1 MTYPP
6 DNVAACCL
14 IMKQC
19 FNTFI
24 MFNLTFKTMKRFL
37 TMLMAVSAVFAL
49 NSCKE
54 DAPVVDGPSVQWPS
68 NSSFA
73 TVDITDDL
81 DASLTVTAP
90 AGIKSFVVSV
100 DSDALESAL
109 GAIGITTTDLDL
121 INDATVI
128 RILDGVTQGQLPTG
142 ENLLNQTSVNFN
154 ISSLVHMI
162 NAVTTQDS
170 KHSFTLNV
178 TDNNA
183 KTATVT
189 CTFHRVG
196 VDAPSMTW
204 ESNPDFATTEIET
217 QMDVKIEIS
226 APAGISSF
234 VVGVNSGV
242 LNPMISIFT
251 GGSTDMDLIN
261 GPQAL
266 LEILSA
272 VGIPTGDD
280 LRSATKVSLD
290 LSNLVPMIITTA
302 GNPALGTGALE
313 PDSDHVFTLNL
324 TDAAGQNLTQEVTFH
339 YTGVNVTLTDV
350 NLWANTATVNIDGEA
365 TSVAYREKGAETWN
379 ELTAVDG
386 AYTIS
391 PVWNDGTNDA
401 GLTVYTLQEGTGIFA
416 GKTYEIQVNGVTA
429 TEYTAGDGD
438 VIPNGD
444 MSQWSLKDGSLP
456 YPNAEGESFWDSGN
470 NSLASA
476 FGANLCQEDPD
487 NEGVAYLSANM
498 VLGSVF
504 APGNMYTG
512 DFIMSGVSGSANFGK
527 VYDWTARPSALKL
540 SYKAEVGVIDKN
552 GSYDSEGESYLGQ
565 QDITRVYAVVID
577 WTAQHSVSSGLTE
590 PAGMWDPATANSVEE
605 GKIIGYASL
614 NITEN
619 QADFTDVEIPFVW
632 YDTEAKPASGNYS
645 IVISCATSNRGDYL
659 TGCSTNKLW
668 VDNFEWVY

>member
-1 MTYPP
+1 
-6 DNVAACCL
+6 
-14 IMKQC
+14 
-19 FNTFI
+19 
-24 MFNLTFKTMKRFL
+24 MKRFL

-128 RILDGVTQGQLPTG
+128 GILDGVTQGQLPTG
-142 ENLLNQTSVNFN
+142 ENLFNQTSVNFN
-154 ISSLVHMI
+154 ISSLVQMI

-170 KHSFTLNV
+170 NHSFTLNV

-242 LNPMISIFT
+242 LNPMISMFT

-444 MSQWSLKDGSLP
+444 MSGWSVKSGNLP
-456 YPNAEGESFWDSGN
+456 YPNAEGDSFWDSGN
-470 NSLASA
+470 NFIAT
-476 FGANLCQEDPD
+476 LCSE
-487 NEGVAYLSANM
+487 EEEGSGVALMKA
-498 VLGSVF
+498 GSVLVLT
-504 APGNMYTG
+504 PGNMFTG
-512 DFIMSGVSGSANFGK
+512 DFNFDMMNFSGTASFGK
-527 VYDWTARPSALKL
+527 VYEWTARPAALKL
-540 SYKAEVGVIDKN
+540 SYKAEVGVIDQVGEKDPD
-552 GSYDSEGESYLGQ
+552 GDSYKGQ
-565 QDITRVYAVVID
+565 QDTTRIYAVVVD
-577 WTAQHSVSSGLTE
+577 WSAQHAVTSGLGT

>member
-1 MTYPP
+1 
-6 DNVAACCL
+6 
-14 IMKQC
+14 
-19 FNTFI
+19 
-24 MFNLTFKTMKRFL
+24 MKRFL

-128 RILDGVTQGQLPTG
+128 GILDGVTQGQLPTG

-154 ISSLVHMI
+154 ISSLVQMI

-170 KHSFTLNV
+170 NHSFTLNV

-444 MSQWSLKDGSLP
+444 MSGWSVKSGNLP
-456 YPNAEGESFWDSGN
+456 YPNAEGDSFWDSGN
-470 NSLASA
+470 NFIAT
-476 FGANLCQEDPD
+476 LCSE
-487 NEGVAYLSANM
+487 EEEGSGVALMKA
-498 VLGSVF
+498 GSVLVLT
-504 APGNMYTG
+504 PGNMFTG
-512 DFIMSGVSGSANFGK
+512 DFNFDMTNFSGTASFGK
-527 VYDWTARPSALKL
+527 VYDWTARPAALKL
-540 SYKAEVGVIDKN
+540 SYKAEVGVIDQV
-552 GSYDSEGESYLGQ
+552 GSSDSDGDSYKGQ
-565 QDITRVYAVVID
+565 QDTTRIYAVVVD
-577 WTAQHSVSSGLTE
+577 WSAQHAVTSGLGT

>member
-1 MTYPP
+1 
-6 DNVAACCL
+6 
-14 IMKQC
+14 
-19 FNTFI
+19 
-24 MFNLTFKTMKRFL
+24 MKRFL

-109 GAIGITTTDLDL
+109 GVIGITTTDLDL

-154 ISSLVHMI
+154 ISSLVQMI

-386 AYTIS
+386 AYTQS
-391 PVWNDGTNDA
+391 PRYG
-401 GLTVYTLQEGTGIFA
+401 
-416 GKTYEIQVNGVTA
+416 
-429 TEYTAGDGD
+429 
-438 VIPNGD
+438 
-444 MSQWSLKDGSLP
+444 M
-456 YPNAEGESFWDSGN
+456 
-470 NSLASA
+470 
-476 FGANLCQEDPD
+476 
-487 NEGVAYLSANM
+487 M
-498 VLGSVF
+498 VRT
-504 APGNMYTG
+504 M
-512 DFIMSGVSGSANFGK
+512 
-527 VYDWTARPSALKL
+527 
-540 SYKAEVGVIDKN
+540 
-552 GSYDSEGESYLGQ
+552 
-565 QDITRVYAVVID
+565 QD
-577 WTAQHSVSSGLTE
+577 
-590 PAGMWDPATANSVEE
+590 
-605 GKIIGYASL
+605 
-614 NITEN
+614 
-619 QADFTDVEIPFVW
+619 
-632 YDTEAKPASGNYS
+632 
-645 IVISCATSNRGDYL
+645 
-659 TGCSTNKLW
+659 
-668 VDNFEWVY
+668 

>member
-1 MTYPP
+1 
-6 DNVAACCL
+6 
-14 IMKQC
+14 
-19 FNTFI
+19 
-24 MFNLTFKTMKRFL
+24 MKRFL

-128 RILDGVTQGQLPTG
+128 GILDGVTQGQLPTG

-154 ISSLVHMI
+154 ISSLVQMI

-170 KHSFTLNV
+170 NHSFTLNV

-444 MSQWSLKDGSLP
+444 MSGWSVKSGNLP
-456 YPNAEGESFWDSGN
+456 YPNAEGDSFWDSGN
-470 NSLASA
+470 NFIAT
-476 FGANLCQEDPD
+476 LCSE
-487 NEGVAYLSANM
+487 EEEGSGVALMKA
-498 VLGSVF
+498 GSVLVLT
-504 APGNMYTG
+504 PGNMFTG
-512 DFIMSGVSGSANFGK
+512 DFNFDMTNFSGTASFGK
-527 VYDWTARPSALKL
+527 VYDWTARPAALKL
-540 SYKAEVGVIDKN
+540 SYKAEVGVIDQV
-552 GSYDSEGESYLGQ
+552 GSSDSDGDSYKGK
-565 QDITRVYAVVID
+565 QDITRIYAAVID
-577 WTAQHSVSSGLTE
+577 WSAQHSVTSGLGT
-590 PAGMWDPATANSVEE
+590 PTGMWDPTTMSSVDE
-605 GKIIGYASL
+605 GNIIGYASL

-619 QADFTDVEIPFVW
+619 QADFTDVEIPFEW
-632 YDTEAKPASGNYS
+632 YDTAAKPASGNYS

>member
-1 MTYPP
+1 
-6 DNVAACCL
+6 
-14 IMKQC
+14 
-19 FNTFI
+19 
-24 MFNLTFKTMKRFL
+24 MKRFL
-37 TMLMAVSAVFAL
+37 TIMMAASAIFAL
-49 NSCKE
+49 SSCKE
-54 DAPVVDGPSVQWPS
+54 DKPVEIFDAPSITWAGNEDFS
-68 NSSFA
+68 
-73 TVDITDDL
+73 TVDITEDL
-81 DASLTVTAP
+81 NASLTVKAE
-90 AGIKSFVVSV
+90 AGIKSLTV
-100 DSDALESAL
+100 DVRSDIMESAL
-109 GAIGITTTDLDL
+109 EAIGIGTTTLDL
-121 INDATVI
+121 IGDQQVI
-128 RILDGVTQGQLPTG
+128 AILDAVSQGALPTG
-142 ENLLNQTSVNFN
+142 DALLNKTEVDFN
-154 ISSLVHMI
+154 ISSLVKMI
-162 NAVTTQDS
+162 NAVTEEDS
-170 KHSFTLNV
+170 NHTFVVKV
-178 TDNNA
+178 TDNA
-183 KTATVT
+183 DKSSEAS

-196 VDAPSMTW
+196 VVSVSVADA
-204 ESNPDFATTEIET
+204 D
-217 QMDVKIEIS
+217 
-226 APAGISSF
+226 
-234 VVGVNSGV
+234 
-242 LNPMISIFT
+242 
-251 GGSTDMDLIN
+251 
-261 GPQAL
+261 
-266 LEILSA
+266 
-272 VGIPTGDD
+272 
-280 LRSATKVSLD
+280 
-290 LSNLVPMIITTA
+290 
-302 GNPALGTGALE
+302 
-313 PDSDHVFTLNL
+313 
-324 TDAAGQNLTQEVTFH
+324 
-339 YTGVNVTLTDV
+339 
-350 NLWANTATVNIDGEA
+350 LWANTATLAVKNA
-365 TSVAYREKGAETWN
+365 TSVEYRVKGTEDWN
-379 ELTAVDG
+379 TVEAADG
-386 AYTIS
+386 VYTIVPEWEES
-391 PVWNDGTNDA
+391 TNDA
-401 GLTVYTLQEGTGIFA
+401 GLTIYTVKAGTGIYA
-416 GKTYEIQVNGVTA
+416 GNVYEFRINGEILEGA
-429 TEYTAGDGD
+429 DYTAGDGD

-512 DFIMSGVSGSANFGK
+512 DFIMSGISGSANFGK

>member
-1 MTYPP
+1 
-6 DNVAACCL
+6 
-14 IMKQC
+14 
-19 FNTFI
+19 
-24 MFNLTFKTMKRFL
+24 
-37 TMLMAVSAVFAL
+37 MLMAVSAVFAL

-128 RILDGVTQGQLPTG
+128 GILDGVTQGQLPTG

-154 ISSLVHMI
+154 ISSLVQMI

-170 KHSFTLNV
+170 NHSFTLNV

-444 MSQWSLKDGSLP
+444 MSGWSVKSGNLP
-456 YPNAEGESFWDSGN
+456 YPNAEGDSFWDSGN
-470 NSLASA
+470 NFIAT
-476 FGANLCQEDPD
+476 LCSE
-487 NEGVAYLSANM
+487 EEEGSGVALMKA
-498 VLGSVF
+498 GSVLVLT
-504 APGNMYTG
+504 PGNMFTG
-512 DFIMSGVSGSANFGK
+512 DFNFDMTNFSGTASFGK
-527 VYDWTARPSALKL
+527 VYDWTARPAALKL
-540 SYKAEVGVIDKN
+540 SYKAEVGVIDQVGEKDPD
-552 GSYDSEGESYLGQ
+552 GDSYKGQ
-565 QDITRVYAVVID
+565 QDTTRIYAVVVD
-577 WTAQHSVSSGLTE
+577 WSAQHAVTSGLGT

>member
-1 MTYPP
+1 
-6 DNVAACCL
+6 
-14 IMKQC
+14 
-19 FNTFI
+19 
-24 MFNLTFKTMKRFL
+24 MKRFL

-81 DASLTVTAP
+81 DASLKVTAP

-128 RILDGVTQGQLPTG
+128 GILDVVTQGQLPTG

-154 ISSLVHMI
+154 ISSLVQMI

-170 KHSFTLNV
+170 NHSFTLNV

-242 LNPMISIFT
+242 LNPMISMMT
-251 GGSTDMDLIN
+251 GGSTDMDLVN

-280 LRSATKVSLD
+280 LRSATNVSLD

-324 TDAAGQNLTQEVTFH
+324 TDAAGQNLTQVVTFH

-350 NLWANTATVNIDGEA
+350 NLWANTATVNIEGEA
-365 TSVAYREKGAETWN
+365 TNVAYREKGTETWN

-391 PVWNDGTNDA
+391 PVWNEGTNDA

-416 GKTYEIQVNGVTA
+416 GKTYEIQVDGVTA

-444 MSQWSLKDGSLP
+444 MTAWSNNSRGVTA
-456 YPNAEGESFWDSGN
+456 PNAEGESFWDSGN
-470 NSLASA
+470 NSITPNLCAGDSGTALMSASMV
-476 FGANLCQEDPD
+476 FGA
-487 NEGVAYLSANM
+487 
-498 VLGSVF
+498 VF

-512 DFIMSGVSGSANFGK
+512 DFIMSGFSGSANFGK
-527 VYDWTARPSALKL
+527 VYDWTARPSGLKL
-540 SYKAEVGVIDKN
+540 SYKAEVGVIDQV
-552 GSYDSEGESYLGQ
+552 GPSDPDGDSYKGQ
-565 QDITRVYAVVID
+565 QDITRIYAVVVD
-577 WTAQHSVSSGLTE
+577 WSAQHAVTSGLGT

-614 NITEN
+614 DITES

>member
-1 MTYPP
+1 
-6 DNVAACCL
+6 
-14 IMKQC
+14 
-19 FNTFI
+19 
-24 MFNLTFKTMKRFL
+24 MKRFL

-128 RILDGVTQGQLPTG
+128 GILDGVTQGQLPTG

-154 ISSLVHMI
+154 ISSLVQMI

-170 KHSFTLNV
+170 NHSFTLNV

-444 MSQWSLKDGSLP
+444 MSGWSVKSGNLP
-456 YPNAEGESFWDSGN
+456 YPNAEGDSFWDSGN
-470 NSLASA
+470 NFIAT
-476 FGANLCQEDPD
+476 LCSE
-487 NEGVAYLSANM
+487 EEEGSGVALMKA
-498 VLGSVF
+498 GSVLVLT
-504 APGNMYTG
+504 PGNMFTG
-512 DFIMSGVSGSANFGK
+512 DFNFDMTNFSGTASFGK
-527 VYDWTARPSALKL
+527 VYDWTARPAALKL
-540 SYKAEVGVIDKN
+540 SYKAEVGVIDQVGEKDPD
-552 GSYDSEGESYLGQ
+552 GDSYKGQ
-565 QDITRVYAVVID
+565 QDTTRIYAVVVD
-577 WTAQHSVSSGLTE
+577 WSAQHAVTSGLGT

>member
-1 MTYPP
+1 M
-6 DNVAACCL
+6 
-14 IMKQC
+14 
-19 FNTFI
+19 
-24 MFNLTFKTMKRFL
+24 
-37 TMLMAVSAVFAL
+37 
-49 NSCKE
+49 
-54 DAPVVDGPSVQWPS
+54 
-68 NSSFA
+68 
-73 TVDITDDL
+73 DITDDL

-109 GAIGITTTDLDL
+109 GATGITTTDLDL

-128 RILDGVTQGQLPTG
+128 GILDVVTQGQLPTG

-154 ISSLVHMI
+154 ISSLVQMI

-170 KHSFTLNV
+170 NHSFTLNV

-196 VDAPSMTW
+196 VDAPTMTW

-242 LNPMISIFT
+242 LNPMISMMT
-251 GGSTDMDLIN
+251 GGSTDMDLVN

-280 LRSATKVSLD
+280 LRSATNVSLD

-302 GNPALGTGALE
+302 GNPMLGTGALE

-324 TDAAGQNLTQEVTFH
+324 TDAAGQNLTQVVTFH

-350 NLWANTATVNIDGEA
+350 NLWANTATVNIEGEA
-365 TSVAYREKGAETWN
+365 TNVAYREKGTETWN

-391 PVWNDGTNDA
+391 PVWNEGTNDA

-416 GKTYEIQVNGVTA
+416 GKTYEIQVDGVTA
-429 TEYTAGDGD
+429 TEYTAVDGD

-444 MSQWSLKDGSLP
+444 MSGWSVKSGNLP
-456 YPNAEGESFWDSGN
+456 YPNADGDSFWDSGN
-470 NSLASA
+470 NSLAA
-476 FGANLCQEDPD
+476 MFEGILCQEDS
-487 NEGVAYLSANM
+487 EIKGVAFLKANM

-512 DFIMSGVSGSANFGK
+512 DFVMNDDGTGTANFGK
-527 VYDWTARPSALKL
+527 VYNWTARPNALKL
-540 SYKAEVGVIDKN
+540 SYKAEVGTIDKV
-552 GSYDSEGESYLGQ
+552 GPYDTEGASFNGQ
-565 QDITRVYAVVID
+565 QDITRIYAAVSD
-577 WTAQHSVSSGLTE
+577 WSAQHSVTSGLGT
-590 PAGMWDPATANSVEE
+590 PTGMWDPTTMSSVDE
-605 GKIIGYASL
+605 GNIIGYASL
-614 NITEN
+614 DITEN
-619 QADFTDVEIPFVW
+619 QADFTDVEIPFEW
-632 YDTEAKPASGNYS
+632 YDTAAKPASGNYS

-668 VDNFEWVY
+668 VDFEWVY

>member
-128 RILDGVTQGQLPTG
+128 GILDGVTQGQLPTG

-154 ISSLVHMI
+154 ISSLVQMI

-170 KHSFTLNV
+170 NHSFTLNV

-324 TDAAGQNLTQEVTFH
+324 TDAAGQNLTHEVTFH

-444 MSQWSLKDGSLP
+444 MSGWSVKSGNLP
-456 YPNAEGESFWDSGN
+456 YPNAEGDSFWDSGN
-470 NSLASA
+470 NFIAT
-476 FGANLCQEDPD
+476 LCSE
-487 NEGVAYLSANM
+487 EEEGSGVALMKA
-498 VLGSVF
+498 GSVLVLT
-504 APGNMYTG
+504 PGNMFTG
-512 DFIMSGVSGSANFGK
+512 DFNFDMTNFSGTASFGK
-527 VYDWTARPSALKL
+527 VYDWTARPAALKL
-540 SYKAEVGVIDKN
+540 SYKAEVGVIDQVGEKDPD
-552 GSYDSEGESYLGQ
+552 GDSYKGQ
-565 QDITRVYAVVID
+565 QDTTRIYAVVVD
-577 WTAQHSVSSGLTE
+577 WSAQHAVTSGLGT